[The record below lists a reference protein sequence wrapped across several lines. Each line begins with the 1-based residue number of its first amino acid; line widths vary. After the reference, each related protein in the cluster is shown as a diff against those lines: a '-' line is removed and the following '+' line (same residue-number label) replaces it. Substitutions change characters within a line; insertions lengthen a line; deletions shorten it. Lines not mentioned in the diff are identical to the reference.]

1 MSLTTRLLDN
11 FDQIV
16 IYGAKGWFGRS
27 AVSVLF
33 EENLDLKE
41 HQILL
46 VGSKSESANVA
57 RLPSDVYTSADA
69 QQHIRSKILFL
80 NSAYLRRE
88 KLDHMLANE
97 FELKNQQIMKFGE
110 NLLRAGKIKK
120 FVNLSSGVASQGTLE
135 SLSHV
140 EDPYAKCK
148 IIDEAKFNALCESM
162 GAELINCRIYSMSGK
177 YLNEFTK
184 LALSTFIS
192 NSITKTHQINVNS
205 PTTIRSY
212 VDSIDLARVLFEL
225 SLRNGNHLI
234 DSGGSLTS
242 LGALAAGIAELNP
255 GTTLVL
261 PNQFE
266 KSPDYYGDYEKF
278 NKLSAELGVE
288 LLNLNQQIIETT
300 QAIKSNLSSY

>member
-33 EENLDLKE
+33 DENLYLKE
-41 HQILL
+41 NQILL
-46 VGSKSESANVA
+46 VGSKSESANIVS
-57 RLPSDVYTSADA
+57 LPLDVYSSADA

-88 KLDHMLANE
+88 KLDHMPANE
-97 FELKNQQIMKFGE
+97 FELKNQEIMKFGE

-120 FVNLSSGVASQGTLE
+120 FINLSSGVASQGTLE
-135 SLSHV
+135 SLSHI

-162 GAELINCRIYSMSGK
+162 GADLINCRIYSMSGMH
-177 YLNEFTK
+177 LNEFTK

-192 NSITKTHQINVNS
+192 NSMSKTHQINVNS
-205 PTTIRSY
+205 PTTMRSY

-225 SLRNGNHLI
+225 SLSEGSHSI
-234 DSGGSLTS
+234 DSGGSVTS
-242 LGALAAGIAELNP
+242 LGSLAADIAELNP
-255 GTTLVL
+255 GTTLVM
-261 PNQFE
+261 PDQFE
-266 KSPDYYGDYEKF
+266 KSPDYFGDYETF
-278 NKLSAELGVE
+278 NNLAAELGVE
-288 LLNLNQQIIETT
+288 LLDLEQQIIETT
-300 QAIKSNLSSY
+300 RAIKSNLSRF